1 MNKETLEGKMSTPT
15 LVIANVNTLTIEMV
29 KSSGVLVVQK
39 SGRDAVL
46 TEVAELMEKGYVL
59 RHVDGQSFV
68 LEYLGVKRSRVVEK

>member
-1 MNKETLEGKMSTPT
+1 MSTPT